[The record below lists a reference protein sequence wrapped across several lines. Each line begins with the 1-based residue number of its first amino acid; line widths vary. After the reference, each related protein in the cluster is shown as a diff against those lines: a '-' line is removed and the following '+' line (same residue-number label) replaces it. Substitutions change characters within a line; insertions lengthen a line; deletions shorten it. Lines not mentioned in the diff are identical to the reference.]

1 MKHYRLIIFMLALV
15 LSLGY
20 SLTTQVSISLAQDY
34 GSDWT
39 GQYYNNDSFSGSPER
54 TIFTNS
60 INEDWGDGSPIDGEI
75 DEDFFSIQWTGT
87 QSIAAGTYRF
97 TATVDDGVQVKI
109 DGTVIIDQLG
119 ADGLNTFQSTV
130 ALSGDTHSITVKYV
144 EQEGDAEIE
153 FYWELTTVAT
163 AGPTATQGPTLTPSN
178 TALPPIPAGA
188 ITATV
193 IRAAV
198 LNVRDAPSLGGN
210 VIGKILRG
218 QTYQIIGRDGNAR
231 WYLIQL
237 AGKIGW
243 VWSYYIFVDG
253 NEFSVPISSAASAS
267 GLPPGVVDTGVIG
280 QTRAGMKL
288 RGAPTTLT
296 PQTGRITWGAFL
308 PIVGRTAD
316 NTWYQV
322 VWKGTVG
329 WVWSNFV
336 PIRFGDI
343 NNVPVTG

>member
-1 MKHYRLIIFMLALV
+1 MKRYRLILLMIALCI
-15 LSLGY
+15 SIGF
-20 SLTTQVSISLAQDY
+20 SLTHQTPVAMAQDF
-34 GSDWT
+34 GSNWT
-39 GQYYNNDSFSGSPER
+39 GQYYNNNNFSGSPAITR
-54 TIFTNS
+54 IDSN
-60 INEDWGDGSPIDGEI
+60 INFNYGTDSPIDGFVNA
-75 DEDFFSIQWTGT
+75 DNFSVRWTGT
-87 QSIAAGTYRF
+87 QSIAAATYVF
-97 TATVDDGVQVKI
+97 SATVDDGVRVTVN
-109 DGTVIIDQLG
+109 GTVIIDQLG
-119 ADGLNTFQSTV
+119 ASGVNTYQATV
-130 ALSGDTHSITVKYV
+130 ALSGDSHSITVEYV
-144 EQEGDAEIE
+144 EQTDSAQIS
-153 FYWELTTVAT
+153 FSWTLSTSAT

-178 TALPPIPAGA
+178 TALPPIPEGA

-210 VIGKILRG
+210 VVGRVLRG

-237 AGKIGW
+237 ADRVGW

-253 NEFSVPISSAASAS
+253 NEFSVPVSSAASAS
-267 GLPPGVVDTGVIG
+267 GLPAGVTDTGVIG

-288 RGAPTTLT
+288 RGAPTTLSD
-296 PQTGRITWGAFL
+296 QTGRITWGAFL

-336 PIRFGDI
+336 PIRFGDL

>member
-1 MKHYRLIIFMLALV
+1 MKRYRLMVFLV
-15 LSLGY
+15 LLMLCISFG
-20 SLTTQVSISLAQDY
+20 LTTQVHLSMAQDY

-39 GQYYNNDSFSGSPER
+39 GQYYNNTSFSGSP
-54 TIFTNS
+54 S
-60 INEDWGDGSPIDGEI
+60 ITRIDSNINFDYGSDSPIDGFI
-75 DEDFFSIQWTGT
+75 DEDNFSTRWTGT
-87 QSIAAGTYRF
+87 QTIAAATYVF
-97 TATVDDGVQVKI
+97 TATADDGVRVI
-109 DGTVIIDQLG
+109 VDGTTIIDQLG
-119 ADGLNTFQSTV
+119 ASGGNTFQSTV
-130 ALSGDTHSITVKYV
+130 ALSGDSHSITVEHV
-144 EQEGDAEIE
+144 EQTGDASIS
-153 FYWELTTVAT
+153 FSWQLSTSAT
-163 AGPTATQGPTLTPSN
+163 AGPTETQGPTLTPSN
-178 TALPPIPAGA
+178 TALPAIPPGA

-193 IRAAV
+193 IRASV
-198 LNVRDAPSLGGN
+198 LLVRDAPSLGGN
-210 VIGKILRG
+210 VIGRVLRG

-237 AGKIGW
+237 ADKIGW

-253 NEFSVPISSAASAS
+253 NEFSVPVSSAASAS
-267 GLPPGVVDTGVIG
+267 GLPAGVADTGVIG

-296 PQTGRITWGAFL
+296 EQTGRITWGAFL

-343 NNVPVTG
+343 NNVPVTS

>member
-1 MKHYRLIIFMLALV
+1 MKRYRLMVFLFALMLCV
-15 LSLGY
+15 GFG
-20 SLTTQVSISLAQDY
+20 LTTQVHLSMAQDF

-39 GQYYNNDSFSGSPER
+39 GQYYDNNSFSGSP
-54 TIFTNS
+54 S
-60 INEDWGDGSPIDGEI
+60 ITRIDSNINFDFGTDSPIDGFI
-75 DEDFFSIQWTGT
+75 SRNNFSIRWTGT
-87 QSIAAGTYRF
+87 QTIAAGTYVF
-97 TATVDDGVQVKI
+97 TATADDAVRVTV

-119 ADGLNTFQSTV
+119 AGGLNTYQSTV
-130 ALSGDTHSITVKYV
+130 ALSGNSHSITVEYV
-144 EQEGDAEIE
+144 EKESDAEIR
-153 FYWELTTVAT
+153 FSWQLSTSAT

-178 TALPPIPAGA
+178 TALPAIPAGA

-210 VIGKILRG
+210 VIGRVLRG
-218 QTYQIIGRDGNAR
+218 QTYQIIGRDENAR

-237 AGKIGW
+237 AGKVGW

-253 NEFSVPISSAASAS
+253 NEFSVPVSSAASAS
-267 GLPPGVVDTGVIG
+267 GLPAGVTDTGVIG

-296 PQTGRITWGAFL
+296 DQTGRITWGAFL

>member
-1 MKHYRLIIFMLALV
+1 MKPYRLMVLLFALMV
-15 LSLGY
+15 CIGFG
-20 SLTTQVSISLAQDY
+20 LTTQVHVTMAQNF

-39 GQYYNNDSFSGSPER
+39 GQYYDNTTFSGSP
-54 TIFTNS
+54 S
-60 INEDWGDGSPIDGEI
+60 ITRIDSNINFDFGNDSPIDGFISENN
-75 DEDFFSIQWTGT
+75 FSIRWTGT
-87 QSIAAGTYRF
+87 QAIAAATYVF
-97 TATVDDGVQVKI
+97 TATADDGVRVTI

-119 ADGLNTFQSTV
+119 AGGLNTFQSTV
-130 ALSGDTHSITVKYV
+130 ALSGSSHSITVEYV
-144 EQEGDAEIE
+144 EQSQEAEIR
-153 FYWELTTVAT
+153 FSWQLSTSAT

-178 TALPPIPAGA
+178 TALPSIPQGA

-193 IRAAV
+193 IRATV
-198 LNVRDAPSLGGN
+198 LLVRDAPSLGGN
-210 VIGKILRG
+210 VISRVLRG
-218 QTYQIIGRDGNAR
+218 QTYQIIGRDENAR

-237 AGKIGW
+237 AGKVGW

-253 NEFSVPISSAASAS
+253 NEFSVPVSSAASAS
-267 GLPPGVVDTGVIG
+267 GLPSGVVDTGVIG

-288 RGAPTTLT
+288 RGAPTTISD
-296 PQTGRITWGAFL
+296 QTGRITWGAFL

-316 NTWYQV
+316 STWYQV

>member
-1 MKHYRLIIFMLALV
+1 MKRYRLMVLLFALMLCI
-15 LSLGY
+15 GFG
-20 SLTTQVSISLAQDY
+20 LTTQVHLSMAQDF

-39 GQYYNNDSFSGSPER
+39 GQYYNNTSFSGSP
-54 TIFTNS
+54 S
-60 INEDWGDGSPIDGEI
+60 ITRIDSNINFDYGTDSPVDGFIGTDN
-75 DEDFFSIQWTGT
+75 FSTRWTGT
-87 QSIAAGTYRF
+87 QTIAAATYVF
-97 TATVDDGVQVKI
+97 TATSDDGVRVTV

-119 ADGLNTFQSTV
+119 AGGLNTFQSTV
-130 ALSGDTHSITVKYV
+130 ALSGSSHSITVEHV
-144 EQEGDAEIE
+144 EQTGDAQIS
-153 FYWELTTVAT
+153 FSWQLSTSAT

-178 TALPPIPAGA
+178 TALPSIPAGA

-210 VIGKILRG
+210 VIGRVLRG

-231 WYLIQL
+231 WYLIQM
-237 AGKIGW
+237 AGKVGW

-253 NEFSVPISSAASAS
+253 NEFSVPVSSAASAS
-267 GLPPGVVDTGVIG
+267 GLPAGVVDTGVIG

-296 PQTGRITWGAFL
+296 EQTGRITWGAFL

-316 NTWYQV
+316 STWYQV

>member
-1 MKHYRLIIFMLALV
+1 MKRYRLILFLIAL
-15 LSLGY
+15 LFTIGFG
-20 SLTTQVSISLAQDY
+20 LTTQVNLSFAQDF

-39 GQYYNNDSFSGSPER
+39 GQYYNNNSFSGSPAITR
-54 TIFTNS
+54 IDSS
-60 INEDWGDGSPIDGEI
+60 INFNFGEDSPIDGFI
-75 DEDFFSIQWTGT
+75 DEDNFSIRWTGT
-87 QSIAAGTYRF
+87 QTIAAGTYIF
-97 TATVDDGVQVKI
+97 TATADDGVKVTV

-119 ADGLNTFQSTV
+119 SGGLNTFQSTV
-130 ALSGDTHSITVKYV
+130 ALSGDSHTITVEYV
-144 EQEGDAEIE
+144 EQTGEAQIS
-153 FYWELTTVAT
+153 FSWQLSTTAT

-178 TALPPIPAGA
+178 TALPPIPPGA

-210 VIGKILRG
+210 VIGRVLRG

-231 WYLIQL
+231 WFLIQL
-237 AGKIGW
+237 SGKVGW
-243 VWSYYIFVDG
+243 VWGYYIFVDG
-253 NEFSVPISSAASAS
+253 NEFSVPVSSAASAS
-267 GLPPGVVDTGVIG
+267 GLPDGVTDTGVIG

-288 RGAPTTLT
+288 RGAPTTLSD
-296 PQTGRITWGAFL
+296 QTGRITWGAFL

-336 PIRFGDI
+336 PIRFGDL
-343 NNVPVTG
+343 NNVPVTA

>member
-1 MKHYRLIIFMLALV
+1 MKRYRLIIFMLALV
-15 LSLGY
+15 VTLGY
-20 SLTTQVSISLAQDY
+20 SLTKQVNLSVAQDF
-34 GSDWT
+34 GSDWS
-39 GQYYNNDSFSGSPER
+39 GQYYNNDNFSGSPER

-60 INEDWGDGSPIDGEI
+60 IDEDWGDGSPIDGEI
-75 DEDFFSIQWTGT
+75 DEDNFSIRWTGT
-87 QSIAAGTYRF
+87 QTITAGTYTF
-97 TATVDDGVQVKI
+97 TATVDDAVRVTI
-109 DGTVIIDQLG
+109 DGTVIIDQLSAG
-119 ADGLNTFQSTV
+119 GLNTFQATV
-130 ALSGDTHSITVKYV
+130 ALSGDSHSITVEYV
-144 EQEGDAEIE
+144 ERTDEAQIS
-153 FYWELTTVAT
+153 FYWELSTVAT

-178 TALPPIPAGA
+178 TSPPSIPPGA

-210 VIGKILRG
+210 VIGKVLRG

-231 WYLIQL
+231 WFLIQL
-237 AGKIGW
+237 SDRIGW
-243 VWSYYIFVDG
+243 VWGYYVFVDG
-253 NEFSVPISSAASAS
+253 NEFSVPVSSAASAS
-267 GLPPGVVDTGVIG
+267 GLPAGVTDTGVIG

>member
-1 MKHYRLIIFMLALV
+1 MKRFRLIILMIALC
-15 LSLGY
+15 LTIGLG
-20 SLTTQVSISLAQDY
+20 LTRRTHVSLAQDF
-34 GSDWT
+34 GSNWT
-39 GQYYNNDSFSGSPER
+39 GQYYNNDSFSGSPAITR
-54 TIFTNS
+54 IDSS
-60 INEDWGDGSPIDGEI
+60 INFDFGNDPAIDGFT
-75 DEDFFSIQWTGT
+75 DEDNFSIRWTGT
-87 QSIAAGTYRF
+87 QSIAAATYVF
-97 TATVDDGVQVKI
+97 SATVDDGVRVTI
-109 DGTVIIDQLG
+109 DGTVVIDQLG
-119 ADGLNTFQSTV
+119 ATGLNTFQATV
-130 ALSGDTHSITVKYV
+130 ALSGDSHSITVEYV
-144 EQEGDAEIE
+144 EQEDDAQIS
-153 FYWELTTVAT
+153 FSWTQSTTAT

-210 VIGKILRG
+210 VIGRVLRG

-231 WYLIQL
+231 WFLIQL
-237 AGKIGW
+237 ADKVGW
-243 VWSYYIFVDG
+243 VWGYYIFVDG
-253 NEFSVPISSAASAS
+253 NEFSVPVSSAASAT
-267 GLPPGVVDTGVIG
+267 GLPEGVADTGVIG

-288 RGAPTTLT
+288 RGAPTTLSD
-296 PQTGRITWGAFL
+296 QTGRITWGAFL

-316 NTWYQV
+316 NSWYQV

-336 PIRFGDI
+336 PIRFGDL

>member
-1 MKHYRLIIFMLALV
+1 MKRFRLVIFLFALIV
-15 LSLGY
+15 SLGIG
-20 SLTTQVSISLAQDY
+20 LTTQVNLTVAQDF

-39 GQYYNNDSFSGSPER
+39 GQYYNNNSFSGSPER

-60 INEDWGDGSPIDGEI
+60 IDEDYGTGSPIDGVI
-75 DEDFFSIQWTGT
+75 DEDNFSIRWTGT
-87 QSIAAGTYRF
+87 QNIAAGTYTF
-97 TATVDDGVQVKI
+97 TATADDGVKVTI
-109 DGTVIIDQLG
+109 DGTVIIDQLNAG
-119 ADGLNTFQSTV
+119 GLNTFQATV
-130 ALSGDTHSITVKYV
+130 ALSGDSHDITVEYV
-144 EQEGDAEIE
+144 EKTDEAEIS
-153 FYWELTTVAT
+153 FSWQSSTVAT

-178 TALPPIPAGA
+178 TALPAIPAGS

-210 VIGKILRG
+210 VIGRVLRG

-231 WYLIQL
+231 WFLIRL
-237 AGKIGW
+237 SDRIGW
-243 VWSYYIFVDG
+243 VWGYYIFVDG
-253 NEFSVPISSAASAS
+253 NEFSVPISSAASAN
-267 GLPPGVVDTGVIG
+267 GLPAGVQDTGVIG

-296 PQTGRITWGAFL
+296 DQTGRITWGAFL

>member
-1 MKHYRLIIFMLALV
+1 MKRYRLIILMIALL
-15 LSLGY
+15 LSIGF
-20 SLTTQVSISLAQDY
+20 SLTQQVNVSMAQDF

-39 GQYYNNDSFSGSPER
+39 GQYYNNNSFSGSPAITR
-54 TIFTNS
+54 IDSS
-60 INEDWGDGSPIDGEI
+60 INFDYGSGSAIDGFVGS
-75 DEDFFSIQWTGT
+75 DNFSIRWTGT
-87 QSIAAGTYRF
+87 QTIAAATYVF
-97 TATVDDGVQVKI
+97 TATADDGVRVTI
-109 DGTVIIDQLG
+109 DGTIIIDQLG
-119 ADGLNTFQSTV
+119 ASGENTYQSTV
-130 ALSGDTHSITVKYV
+130 ALSGDSHSITVDYV
-144 EQEGDAEIE
+144 EQTGDARVSLS
-153 FYWELTTVAT
+153 WLQSTTAT
-163 AGPTATQGPTLTPSN
+163 AGPTATTGPTLTPSS

-188 ITATV
+188 ITATI

-210 VIGKILRG
+210 VIDRTLRG

-231 WYLIQL
+231 WYLIQMS
-237 AGKIGW
+237 GKVGW
-243 VWSYYIFVDG
+243 IWSYYVFVDG
-253 NEFSVPISSAASAS
+253 NEFSVPVSSAASAS
-267 GLPPGVVDTGVIG
+267 GLPAGVTDTGVIG

-288 RGAPTTLT
+288 RGAPTTISD
-296 PQTGRITWGAFL
+296 QTGRITWGAFL

-336 PIRFGDI
+336 PIRFGDL